1 MDPKA
6 PPGRPGPAAAGSIA
20 ELRAEATRARASYGD
35 GALIACDRLV
45 RIYTAE
51 GIEVQ
56 ALQGLDLAVAEGELT
71 ALVGASGSGKS
82 TLVNILA
89 GLDAPTAGSVRV
101 AGHDLA
107 AMNANERLMYRRSTV
122 GFVWQRTSRNLL
134 PYLTAGQNVAMPMRL
149 RGASRRER
157 RGRAAELL
165 ELLRVADCGDRKPDQ
180 MSGGEQQRT
189 AIAVALANHP
199 QVLFADEPT
208 GELDTA
214 TAAEVF
220 GALRTVNAEL
230 GVTILVVTHDPAVS
244 SQVRRVVAIRDG
256 RTSTETLRYST
267 ADGDGN
273 VAHHVIEYA
282 MLDRVR
288 RLQLPREMA
297 EALGMRDRV
306 RLEAMADHIRIW
318 PDARRDGEHG

>member
-1 MDPKA
+1 
-6 PPGRPGPAAAGSIA
+6 
-20 ELRAEATRARASYGD
+20 LFTRGE
-35 GALIACDRLV
+35 
-45 RIYTAE
+45 T
-51 GIEVQ
+51 Q
-56 ALQGLDLAVAEGELT
+56 ALVTATLGTKQDAQHIEGLGDEFDKTFMLHYNFPPFSTGET
-71 ALVGASGSGKS
+71 K
-82 TLVNILA
+82 
-89 GLDAPTAGSVRV
+89 P
-101 AGHDLA
+101 
-107 AMNANERLMYRRSTV
+107 
-122 GFVWQRTSRNLL
+122 
-134 PYLTAGQNVAMPMRL
+134 L